1 MTEEEINVLPVHKYK
16 VAGSQRHEH
25 LDDPRRAEWQGFPSR
40 TRAATAGGLT
50 TLVDMPLNS
59 FPSTIAEKAFELKEE
74 AANRELLTV
83 ANDARAGGPA
93 EGAHLH
99 IVHLSDARSSLDLIK
114 EAKSGDSNGDSTT
127 IGFGALPHQKSLHRS
142 SRWRLQML
150 ATRSWARFSRKV
162 YNSKNYLRFW
172 STKTQRRRQ
181 MLQEKHFY
189 QRLNWKPRRRKIL
202 SPRKRIKIRER
213 IRIQRLLK
221 VMTCM
226 YRKRKL
232 KNKFTFLLATMVIIL
247 VL

>member
-1 MTEEEINVLPVHKYK
+1 MLTILRKDCPYWQSIEDFYLYMQRFNKNLKTLQMT
-16 VAGSQRHEH
+16 
-25 LDDPRRAEWQGFPSR
+25 LDPIQHISRLALLHFKILLKFP
-40 TRAATAGGLT
+40 
-50 TLVDMPLNS
+50 
-59 FPSTIAEKAFELKEE
+59 FLKI
-74 AANRELLTV
+74 

-114 EAKSGDSNGDSTT
+114 VLKMATDAGHQVVGSFLSESLQQQFSMHLASVMRILNVMQASTLDYQFIIQPLLKSFMRELFEVLVDKD
-127 IGFGALPHQKSLHRS
+127 K
-142 SRWRLQML
+142 
-150 ATRSWARFSRKV
+150 
-162 YNSKNYLRFW
+162 
-172 STKTQRRRQ
+172 RRRQ
-181 MLQEKHFY
+181 MLLEKHFY

-232 KNKFTFLLATMVIIL
+232 KNQFTFLLATMVIIL